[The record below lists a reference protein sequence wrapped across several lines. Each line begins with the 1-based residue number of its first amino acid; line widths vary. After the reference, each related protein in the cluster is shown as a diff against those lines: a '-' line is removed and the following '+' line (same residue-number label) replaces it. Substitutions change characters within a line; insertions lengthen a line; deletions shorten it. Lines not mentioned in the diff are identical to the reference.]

1 MIAGS
6 KSRKDENAAWSTDRS
21 VYERTQGGEHIIMMP
36 IAPLMIEHRLIER
49 MIALMRKELERERRE
64 GTVDVEF
71 VDGAV
76 DFLKTYADMCHH
88 GKEEDILFRDLLQK
102 QLTEE
107 HSKMIHELLQE
118 HALGRQMVAGLVDAK
133 EDYVGGNAG
142 AITKVAQYIQKLV
155 ELYPAHIDKEDNRFF
170 IPSMG
175 YLSDRERAD
184 MIKEMAD
191 FDKQLIHEKYK
202 ATVKQLEEEKR

>member
-1 MIAGS
+1 
-6 KSRKDENAAWSTDRS
+6 
-21 VYERTQGGEHIIMMP
+21 MMP

-49 MIALMRKELERERRE
+49 MITLMRKELERERRE

-133 EDYVGGNAG
+133 EDYVGGNTG

-202 ATVKQLEEEKR
+202 AIVKQFEGEKDSTRSGSVAGDTCCSSMQPSSFYFASPPS